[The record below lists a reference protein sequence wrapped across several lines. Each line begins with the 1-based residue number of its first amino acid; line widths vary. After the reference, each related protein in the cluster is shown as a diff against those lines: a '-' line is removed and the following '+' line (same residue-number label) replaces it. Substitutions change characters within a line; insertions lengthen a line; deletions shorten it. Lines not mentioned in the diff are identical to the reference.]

1 MYLSSSV
8 TFYAKYLFMGP
19 PAQLDFKLLLMPWG
33 LAQNWKL
40 VDALD
45 TPAQL
50 GRLAFRLP
58 LQVDWVLYCPQYTE
72 RAPPPPA
79 STKSQGGYIDIE
91 NRFLC

>member
-8 TFYAKYLFMGP
+8 TFHAKYLFMGP
-19 PAQLDFKLLLMPWG
+19 SAQLDFKVLLMTWG
-33 LAQNWKL
+33 LAQSWQL

-58 LQVDWVLYCPQYTE
+58 LKVDWVQYHPQYTE

-79 STKSQGGYIDIE
+79 RLHQISGRLY
-91 NRFLC
+91 RH